1 MAIMKILL
9 MSEMILEKENASFKS
24 ENTQQSRTKIS
35 DYDIDWMRVRKIEEN
50 QVYSWASKLK

>member
-1 MAIMKILL
+1 MKILL
-9 MSEMILEKENASFKS
+9 MSEMILERENASFKS

>member
-1 MAIMKILL
+1 MQVL
-9 MSEMILEKENASFKS
+9 NQ
-24 ENTQQSRTKIS
+24 NTQQSRTKIS